1 MNNHIM
7 PTYTSLPIR
16 FIKGEGAW
24 LWDNK
29 GNKYLDALSGIAV
42 CGLGHA
48 HPEIAN
54 ALSKQANTLMHTS
67 NLYCIDKQEQLA
79 DKLCELTGMNDVFFG
94 NSGAEANEA
103 AIKIA
108 RRFAH
113 SKNITEPIIVTAHNS
128 FHGRTLATLTA
139 TGNSKVKQGFAPLPA
154 GFCHIPYNDIS
165 ALETLAE
172 QQANIVAVLVE
183 PIQGESGIKI
193 PDADYLNKLRTI
205 CDKNDW
211 LLMLDEIQSGMGRT
225 GTFLASQ
232 KNSVKGD
239 VVTLAKG
246 LGNGMP
252 IGACL
257 TAGKATGLLTAG
269 SHGSTF
275 GGNPLACAAALKVI
289 DIMLRDNLMNRAKE
303 LGDMLLSGFKNSLQ
317 NCAHVVDIRVEG
329 LMIGIE
335 LTSTCTEL
343 VNDALNK
350 SLLINVT
357 ANNTVRLLPPL
368 IITNEEAM
376 KIVGIVSDLIITHPT
391 TLSVK

>member
-1 MNNHIM
+1 MHNHIM
-7 PTYTSLPIR
+7 PTYASLPVR

-24 LWDNK
+24 LWDDK

-48 HPEIAN
+48 HPEVAAAICE
-54 ALSKQANTLMHTS
+54 QAHTLLHTS
-67 NLYCIDKQEQLA
+67 NLYYIEKQEKLA
-79 DKLCELTGMNDVFFG
+79 DKLCELTGMSEVFFS

-108 RRFAH
+108 RRFAD
-113 SKNITEPIIVTAHNS
+113 SKNISNPLIVTAHNS

-139 TGNSKVKQGFAPLPA
+139 TGNSKVKAGFAPLPE
-154 GFCHIPYNDIS
+154 GFCHIPYNDIA

-183 PIQGESGIKI
+183 PIQGESGINI
-193 PDADYLNKLRTI
+193 PDANYLNELRAW
-205 CDKNDW
+205 CDKHDC

-232 KNSVKGD
+232 QNGVKAD
-239 VVTLAKG
+239 VVTLAKA
-246 LGNGMP
+246 LGNGVP

-257 TAGKATGLLTAG
+257 SSGKAIGLLNAG

-275 GGNPLACAAALKVI
+275 GGNPLACASALKVI
-289 DIMLRDNLMNRAKE
+289 EIIQRDHLCERSTQ
-303 LGDMLLSGFKNSLQ
+303 LGKKIADAFKQKLTG
-317 NCAHVVDIRVEG
+317 CDKLVEVRQQG

-335 LTSTCTEL
+335 LTTPCPEL
-343 VNDALNK
+343 VNKALEQK
-350 SLLINVT
+350 LLINV
-357 ANNTVRLLPPL
+357 ASNNVIRLLPPL
-368 IITNEEAM
+368 TMSDDEAD
-376 KIVGIVSDLIITHPT
+376 KVVDIVSQLIIAH
-391 TLSVK
+391 